1 MEYVFPIEVNVPSA
15 SLGGNKAKAFLLIGS
30 IKVGMVEKVIEPGR
44 FIVSFADGVKVR
56 VHGSE
61 GLKLGSKVQVQFN
74 LNRLK
79 GPERLPGAER
89 LAPREESGFQMSALL
104 PLAFGGK
111 GANARLQ
118 VFIERQSRSA
128 LDKFFPAIYF
138 VFVVQTKE
146 IGEIQWSIH
155 MKDRQVSIQVFAP
168 EAQKLSEKLRL
179 LISEVEKGL
188 KNQGFVLSS
197 STVYLNYRFKVPSGF
212 RLNVRG

>member
-15 SLGGNKAKAFLLIGS
+15 SLGGNKAKALLLIGS
-30 IKVGMVEKVIEPGR
+30 IKVGVVEKVIEPGR

-61 GLKLGSKVQVQFN
+61 GLKLGSRVQVQFS

-79 GPERLPGAER
+79 GPEGLPGAER

-128 LDKFFPAIYF
+128 LDKFIPAIYF
-138 VFVVQTKE
+138 VFTVKTIE
-146 IGEIQWSIH
+146 LGEIQWSIH
-155 MKDRQVSIQVFAP
+155 MKGRQVSIQVFAP
-168 EAQKLSEKLRL
+168 GAQKLPEKLRML
-179 LISEVEKGL
+179 TLEVEKGL
-188 KNQGFVLSS
+188 RNRGFVLSTP
-197 STVYLNYRFKVPSGF
+197 TVYLNQRFKVPPGF